1 MTLKHFKELKPQH
14 IPHEKKDRKKLLIAV
29 SFIFVIV
36 LIATSGWTKEIVLT
50 GAVIGGDEAKEG
62 FEMSADLGAPYIDLN
77 GEFSELRIHSSRS
90 ITKLLVGKQEI
101 SLSDGQNNI
110 LIRDFDGDL
119 SFDGDNIYV
128 MNGKSSGVI
137 VNGIPLNP
145 KEGKRLKVG
154 LEDLSYSSLEI
165 KDKVV
170 VRKLDYETTGQI
182 NVRKTNKIELDNDQ
196 MKLIKFEGDLSS
208 KGSRIQL
215 DGRAEKLEVLGE
227 ESWSIG

>member
-1 MTLKHFKELKPQH
+1 
-14 IPHEKKDRKKLLIAV
+14 
-29 SFIFVIV
+29 
-36 LIATSGWTKEIVLT
+36 
-50 GAVIGGDEAKEG
+50 
-62 FEMSADLGAPYIDLN
+62 
-77 GEFSELRIHSSRS
+77 
-90 ITKLLVGKQEI
+90 
-101 SLSDGQNNI
+101 
-110 LIRDFDGDL
+110 
-119 SFDGDNIYV
+119 